1 MSAGTVA
8 SEYSSEVS
16 REGEASSTTP
26 NRSILAVAVSLVT
39 ARTWIKTFLAVF
51 ASSKVE
57 PNTDCWY
64 VDVMPFLMTF
74 ALM

>member
-1 MSAGTVA
+1 M
-8 SEYSSEVS
+8 
-16 REGEASSTTP
+16 
-26 NRSILAVAVSLVT
+26 
-39 ARTWIKTFLAVF
+39 FLAVF